1 MNDFWVAGLQDQR
14 KGKIKKLAIL
24 ICCILVIIAITTVV
38 VIYIYNLN
46 FRIWCDQNVLRKEIS
61 QKDTKSIDLD
71 GDENTKVYA
80 YEKYICVF
88 RKKTLEFYNKLGTQI
103 STMELDINEAI
114 FTTAGRYMA
123 ICEENG
129 QKFYLICG
137 KEKLY
142 ERTS

>member
-1 MNDFWVAGLQDQR
+1 MKAFLDKELQSR
-14 KGKIKKLAIL
+14 KRDRILMIIIFVVLLLIIKE
-24 ICCILVIIAITTVV
+24 
-38 VIYIYNLN
+38 
-46 FRIWCDQNVLRKEIS
+46 VLQE
-61 QKDTKSIDLD
+61 DCKSIELD

-142 ERTS
+142 GGEIEGDIFL